1 MCFIASKGN
10 LPQQGPCKRKFNV
23 NAKLLFIFKQ
33 GQIHQMKLNKNDS
46 KTELTES
53 LILSKNRVTHIFIL
67 CSVQRAFISCTSP
80 FQGSS
85 SLSSVE
91 RQALQAWYR

>member
-53 LILSKNRVTHIFIL
+53 
-67 CSVQRAFISCTSP
+67 
-80 FQGSS
+80 SS
-85 SLSSVE
+85 SFQRTESLTYLFSVVYNGLSFHAPHLFKE
-91 RQALQAWYR
+91 AARYHQ